1 MARINIDLHPITHIT
16 VDAIGQPGERV
27 FYLQGRS
34 PDQVITLLVEKFQI
48 QTLALAIENLMVE
61 LEEKASD
68 LAEATPEYDE
78 DEMIL
83 EPPLDPLFRVG
94 ELSLGY
100 DQEQDL
106 LILIAKEVPTGLTES
121 GDEENLS
128 EVRFWCTRS
137 QLWAMGRWGIELASR
152 GRPVWPST
160 GEPILP
166 PGEFSPKNNGHKT
179 TP

>member
-1 MARINIDLHPITHIT
+1 MSRIEIDINPVTHIT

-27 FYLQGRS
+27 FYLQGKS
-34 PDQVITLLVEKFQI
+34 SNQVITLLVEKFQI

-61 LEEKASD
+61 LQEKAPD
-68 LAEATPEYDE
+68 LADASPLYDE

-83 EPPLDPLFRVG
+83 DPPLDPLFRVG

-100 DQEQDL
+100 DQEHDL
-106 LILIAKEVPTGLTES
+106 LILIAKEVPTGLGDVE
-121 GDEENLS
+121 DEELS